1 MKRADIIA
9 GILGISLCF
18 LIFYITSGFPE
29 DQVVRIGPAFFPRL
43 LAVGLGIFSA
53 ILLLS
58 ACIRKHAET
67 HEGFSIKDRGVQR
80 GIISVGAT
88 VIYCLLFDY
97 LGFITCTII
106 YLIFLMLLLKDR
118 KYLQIAS
125 TSITATIAV
134 FFIFKVLLN
143 ITLPMGSLYGF

>member
-9 GILGISLCF
+9 SILGFGLCF
-18 LIFYITSGFPE
+18 TIFYITASFPE
-29 DQVVRIGPAFFPRL
+29 DQVVRVGPAFFPRL
-43 LAVGLGIFSA
+43 LAAGLGVFST

-58 ACIRKHAET
+58 ALIRKNQEST
-67 HEGFSIKDRGVQR
+67 TSFSFKDRGIQR

-97 LGFITCTII
+97 LGFLTCTIV

-118 KYLQIAS
+118 HYLQITL
-125 TSITATIAV
+125 TSILVTIAV

-143 ITLPMGSLYGF
+143 ITLPMGTLYGF